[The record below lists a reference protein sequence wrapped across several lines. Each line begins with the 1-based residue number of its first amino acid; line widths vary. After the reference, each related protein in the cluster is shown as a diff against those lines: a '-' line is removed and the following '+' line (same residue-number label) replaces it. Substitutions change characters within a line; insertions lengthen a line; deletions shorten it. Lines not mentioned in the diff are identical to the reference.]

1 MMNNSQIKIIYK
13 KPTEYDNL
21 TINSINNNIIYDDNQ
36 SILDIENT
44 AVDRPKSATLWVSG
58 GTTKNLMKSNFCHWN
73 EISPEI
79 SYPTERRMIPL
90 LFCKVLIIF
99 IINASI

>member
-58 GTTKNLMKSNFCHWN
+58 GTTKKFDEIKFLSLERNFSGNFLSNGETHDTN
-73 EISPEI
+73 D
-79 SYPTERRMIPL
+79 
-90 LFCKVLIIF
+90 VLIY
-99 IINASI
+99 N